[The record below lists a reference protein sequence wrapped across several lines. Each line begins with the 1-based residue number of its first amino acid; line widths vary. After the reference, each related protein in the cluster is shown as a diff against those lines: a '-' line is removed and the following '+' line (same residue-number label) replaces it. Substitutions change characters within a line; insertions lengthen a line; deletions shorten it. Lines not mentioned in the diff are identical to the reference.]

1 MLGKNKIDI
10 LQEQLVQTYEKYL
23 DARKKYEEEMRR
35 TYVLQQ
41 ALEETKK
48 ENEDLKREERSLR
61 VREVQDQNIQT
72 DQIAEEPHPVTHMDV
87 DEFEISHDAKIRTM
101 KQFLIHRIT
110 ALKRVSVNVHSMYIT
125 LQSNEYQCSEALSLL
140 SPLFAQWGPYI
151 QFFDRLVPLLT

>member
-35 TYVLQQ
+35 TYGLQK
-41 ALEETKK
+41 ALEQSKK
-48 ENEDLKREERSLR
+48 ENEDLKREERSVR

-87 DEFEISHDAKIRTM
+87 D
-101 KQFLIHRIT
+101 
-110 ALKRVSVNVHSMYIT
+110 
-125 LQSNEYQCSEALSLL
+125 
-140 SPLFAQWGPYI
+140 
-151 QFFDRLVPLLT
+151 

>member
-1 MLGKNKIDI
+1 MHIQLLRIKFYNLQNTAAMLGKNKIDI

-35 TYVLQQ
+35 TYGLQK
-41 ALEETKK
+41 ALEQSKK

-87 DEFEISHDAKIRTM
+87 D
-101 KQFLIHRIT
+101 
-110 ALKRVSVNVHSMYIT
+110 
-125 LQSNEYQCSEALSLL
+125 
-140 SPLFAQWGPYI
+140 
-151 QFFDRLVPLLT
+151 